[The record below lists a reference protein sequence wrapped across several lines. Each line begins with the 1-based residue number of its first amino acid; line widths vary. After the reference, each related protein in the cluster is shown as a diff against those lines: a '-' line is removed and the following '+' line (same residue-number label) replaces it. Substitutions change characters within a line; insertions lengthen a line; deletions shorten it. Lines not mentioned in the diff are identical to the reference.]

1 MREPFTEPRTQR
13 GILGGPC
20 WAERARPRPRAMAAR
35 AMKAGV
41 LERTVVV
48 RQRTG
53 SCTGSRKEHEVTFVA
68 LPAATGLE
76 QLAGDDVSTGGISG
90 DRHSSAR
97 TRTCAQR
104 GLALTSALPRSQRSG
119 ARPVSGRVPRRDRR
133 GDRWLH
139 RSGRLAAALSAP
151 RSGGVR
157 TISCSEHLSCRAR
170 LRLWV
175 MRAGLRAHAQEEG
188 RRRRSFGGRETDLDD
203 QSCPHSGACDAAT
216 GRSGAATTGDPCGAN
231 TASDSQT
238 VGATEEAAAAP
249 QANDAAAA
257 AAAASGEH
265 AEHAEHARSAKPRD
279 RPPRPRGV
287 GGGGGLGSGGGGAK
301 GGLMAS
307 AAESSPLSVGRR
319 GKGGAATPGSSR
331 KRSSR

>member
-1 MREPFTEPRTQR
+1 
-13 GILGGPC
+13 
-20 WAERARPRPRAMAAR
+20 MAAR

-76 QLAGDDVSTGGISG
+76 QLAGDDVSTGGISAG
-90 DRHSSAR
+90 R
-97 TRTCAQR
+97 AQSPV
-104 GLALTSALPRSQRSG
+104 GCHGEIEEEIDGCTGAGASPQPSPPRE
-119 ARPVSGRVPRRDRR
+119 V
-133 GDRWLH
+133 
-139 RSGRLAAALSAP
+139 
-151 RSGGVR
+151 
-157 TISCSEHLSCRAR
+157 E
-170 LRLWV
+170 
-175 MRAGLRAHAQEEG
+175 EEG

-257 AAAASGEH
+257 AAAAAAASFDP
-265 AEHAEHARSAKPRD
+265 SA
-279 RPPRPRGV
+279 
-287 GGGGGLGSGGGGAK
+287 GA
-301 GGLMAS
+301 
-307 AAESSPLSVGRR
+307 
-319 GKGGAATPGSSR
+319 
-331 KRSSR
+331 